1 MCSLTGGVP
10 GKMANIL
17 VSLTV
22 PGRAGS
28 VVFPAHMLQ
37 TEREQGQLPVLSP
50 QVSSASSV
58 R

>member
-22 PGRAGS
+22 PGRTGS
-28 VVFPAHMLQ
+28 VVFPAHMLE
-37 TEREQGQLPVLSP
+37 TERQQGQLAVL
-50 QVSSASSV
+50 V
-58 R
+58 